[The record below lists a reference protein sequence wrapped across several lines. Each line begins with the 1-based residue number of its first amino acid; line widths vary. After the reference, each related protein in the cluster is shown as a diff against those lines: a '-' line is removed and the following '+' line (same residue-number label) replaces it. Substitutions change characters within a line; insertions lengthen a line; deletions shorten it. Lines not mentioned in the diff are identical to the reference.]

1 MERPLRN
8 SPTSKPRAG
17 FLKLLLFV
25 SMATLSASCGQRPK
39 EVATGP
45 TPQAV
50 ASPAAPIPWGT
61 IQPPAQVGAPTGATP
76 QPRLPVRTFRGKGIV
91 RLINLEEGWFEI
103 DHEDIEGL
111 MPAMQMEW
119 HVRDKS
125 ILKAVSV
132 GDKVDFTLED
142 DNGNE
147 VVTELKKSP

>member
-1 MERPLRN
+1 MRN
-8 SPTSKPRAG
+8 SQTSNPRAV
-17 FLKLLLFV
+17 LPTLLLLV
-25 SMATLSASCGQRPK
+25 LTTALSASCSQK
-39 EVATGP
+39 STDEAAAGP

-61 IQPPAQVGAPTGATP
+61 VQPPAQVGTVSGTP

-91 RLINLEEGWFEI
+91 RLINLEQGWFEI

-119 HVRDKS
+119 SVKDKS
-125 ILKAVSV
+125 LLKKVSV

-147 VVTELKKSP
+147 IVTELKKSP